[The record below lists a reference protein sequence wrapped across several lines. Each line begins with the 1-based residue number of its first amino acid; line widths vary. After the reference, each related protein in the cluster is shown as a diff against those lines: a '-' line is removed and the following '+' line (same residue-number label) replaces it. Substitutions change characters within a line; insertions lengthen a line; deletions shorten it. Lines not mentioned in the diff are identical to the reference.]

1 MNKNN
6 KEFLTSVYLLSSLFV
21 CIFVSVSC
29 CIKCSFI
36 IFLYLIKRSHHVLQL
51 RLTIKQWRPKDN
63 NNKKRQETKKK
74 KKNSTDVNSMK
85 YKKKP
90 AGFKALTFN
99 SHDYQQHYP
108 KHRYKFIF
116 IYIKKYIFS
125 ICIHFF

>member
-63 NNKKRQETKKK
+63 K
-74 KKNSTDVNSMK
+74 KKNA
-85 YKKKP
+85 KKQK
-90 AGFKALTFN
+90 KEFN
-99 SHDYQQHYP
+99 
-108 KHRYKFIF
+108 
-116 IYIKKYIFS
+116 
-125 ICIHFF
+125 